1 MYALRVVAVVVS
13 TLFVGAAWAQSSTS
27 KPDDKMPMTQGAAS
41 VDKNLERDPDNKGLK
56 NAGNRIKR
64 NQERFEDRR
73 DKRADRREDRVE
85 RAERA
90 ERPERAE
97 HAERPDRAERS
108 GR

>member
-13 TLFVGAAWAQSSTS
+13 TLFVGAAWAQSSTN

-56 NAGNRIKR
+56 NASNRIKR
-64 NQERFEDRR
+64 NQDRFEDRR
-73 DKRADRREDRVE
+73 DMREDRAE